1 MRYCKYTN
9 SNINNV
15 TIYFFYL
22 YTIFD
27 EVFVF
32 SMKNVFLV
40 LFRGFGCEVLGV
52 RFWVKGVVFTGE
64 QVAYFV
70 GDSSQAQNDKGAIR

>member
-1 MRYCKYTN
+1 MRYCKYIN

-15 TIYFFYL
+15 TIYFFYF

-32 SMKNVFLV
+32 SMKGFFLV
-40 LFRGFGCEVLGV
+40 LFRVFGCEVLGERGCV
-52 RFWVKGVVFTGE
+52 HK
-64 QVAYFV
+64 
-70 GDSSQAQNDKGAIR
+70 

>member
-1 MRYCKYTN
+1 MRYCKYNN
-9 SNINNV
+9 SIINNF

-32 SMKNVFLV
+32 SMKGVFLV
-40 LFRGFGCEVLGV
+40 LFRGLRSV
-52 RFWVKGVVFTGE
+52 RWRAWGVVFTGE
-64 QVAYFV
+64 LDCLLRRRCFA
-70 GDSSQAQNDKGAIR
+70 SSEWQWGNEG